1 MERYLIEVPHEGTG
15 KACNNA
21 VRIFLQTG
29 SHFLKQADWGCHDGE
44 HKAWIIVEVENK
56 EQARQVV
63 PSLFRSNAK
72 ITKLNSFTKFE
83 EAYNR

>member
-1 MERYLIEVPHEGTG
+1 MGKYLIEVPHEGTET
-15 KACNNA
+15 ACNNA

-44 HKAWIIVEVENK
+44 HKAWIIVEVESK

-63 PSLFRSNAK
+63 PPLFRSDAK

-83 EAYNR
+83 EE